1 MSRAPST
8 VADAL
13 SDGSAAVTGAV
24 AVAISSAAPEF
35 IWQGLH
41 QLFGHFGWSS
51 VVSTILIAVILVFFV
66 DPILERVRRWLG
78 DGRTGESGRPR
89 HLAVTATI
97 SLLVAMTS
105 VGLHDAM
112 SAFAAGDASGD
123 TAGVSRAVTV
133 TISWGAVP
141 FAITLAWQAA
151 SHRALAI
158 PIGII
163 AAASSFIAGWYFE
176 WGVNTTLTTAIPCL
190 IIQFF
195 GYRHT
200 GKPDTPADLLTY
212 APTLAVAAIAWLALT
227 GLFDGAVNFFHAP
240 WPTVYDTPDYFLDAR
255 FYLGW
260 FLGLILAHRP
270 TPRTQALSP

>member
-1 MSRAPST
+1 
-8 VADAL
+8 
-13 SDGSAAVTGAV
+13 
-24 AVAISSAAPEF
+24 
-35 IWQGLH
+35 
-41 QLFGHFGWSS
+41 
-51 VVSTILIAVILVFFV
+51 
-66 DPILERVRRWLG
+66 
-78 DGRTGESGRPR
+78 
-89 HLAVTATI
+89 
-97 SLLVAMTS
+97 MTS

-112 SAFAAGDASGD
+112 SAFAAGDTSGES
-123 TAGVSRAVTV
+123 AGVSRAVTV

-190 IIQFF
+190 VIQFF

-200 GKPDTPADLLTY
+200 GRPDTPADLPRY

-227 GLFDGAVNFFHAP
+227 GAFDAAVHFLHAP
-240 WPTVYDTPDYFLDAR
+240 WPMMYDTPDYFLDAR

-260 FLGLILAHRP
+260 YLGLVLAHTPNPRARP
-270 TPRTQALSP
+270 VTT